1 MSVQIILVSVVAA
14 LATVLVYLVVGRVLP
29 GHWRKSDVEA
39 SEDFAL
45 DSANVLVGLL
55 FSIVLA
61 FVIGSVLVDYE
72 HARSDAQ
79 QEANAVG
86 AVYGFAWGIPQ
97 HAQSIWKRDAR
108 HYVTLVIDQD
118 WPMMHHQQASEEA
131 WTALNTLRNDIF
143 ALDPANDRE
152 QSLQDKAIDK
162 IQEVYDARRTR
173 VNLINAGIPDFLWY
187 TLIGGAVLVVL
198 FPLLTKPH
206 LTKPHLTKPHLTKP
220 HLTKPHL
227 TKPHLTGR
235 LLIAVG
241 IQGAVI
247 AGALYLVAV
256 LNHPY
261 SGAYRVEPSAFHI
274 LMGRFNASP

>member
-1 MSVQIILVSVVAA
+1 MSVQIILVSVMAA

-29 GHWRKSDVEA
+29 GHWRKSEVEA

-45 DSANVLVGLL
+45 DP
-55 FSIVLA
+55 
-61 FVIGSVLVDYE
+61 
-72 HARSDAQ
+72 
-79 QEANAVG
+79 ANA
-86 AVYGFAWGIPQ
+86 
-97 HAQSIWKRDAR
+97 
-108 HYVTLVIDQD
+108 
-118 WPMMHHQQASEEA
+118 
-131 WTALNTLRNDIF
+131 
-143 ALDPANDRE
+143 RE

-206 LTKPHLTKPHLTKP
+206 LT
-220 HLTKPHL
+220 
-227 TKPHLTGR
+227 GR